1 MVSAKHPPF
10 GGTTPRHEPMSVSL
24 EAGHGVGRVLC
35 FLKVSVRISIQ
46 YSTVLYRSN
55 RFGFSSRITCN
66 IPRPTSHNTMSL
78 AVNLTSS
85 TTMLGV
91 VYSGEPYNVDV
102 VELPRPS
109 LLADTDAIV
118 KIKIAGI
125 CGTDMHMYHGL
136 RGAGARWGLGHEAL
150 GVVSEIGS
158 AVSSLAIG
166 DYVVIPDNVDSG
178 HLDMEPA
185 VVDVF
190 GVGRGLDGLQGK
202 QDIPTI
208 VTR

>member
-1 MVSAKHPPF
+1 
-10 GGTTPRHEPMSVSL
+10 
-24 EAGHGVGRVLC
+24 
-35 FLKVSVRISIQ
+35 
-46 YSTVLYRSN
+46 
-55 RFGFSSRITCN
+55 
-66 IPRPTSHNTMSL
+66 MSL

-208 VTR
+208 SHQMTPGSSRCELTLDSGRSTCPLGGQESDTRASHRQNN